1 MKEDDSGPV
10 LRPKKL
16 ELKMTR
22 AGADTSGEP
31 LVSVIMC
38 VYNAGNYLRPSLES
52 ILGQTYRHLDIVI
65 VDDGST
71 DGCIDSIK
79 DLLADDRIRLFRQN
93 NSGKSVAL
101 NRALDE
107 VRGEYYA
114 IQDAD
119 DVSFP
124 TRIAKQVDAFLKDP
138 QLAAVFC
145 GNELILRGRS
155 VAPLFAAKEK
165 DECERAVAEFCMP
178 AHDPTG
184 MFRMSVV
191 GRLRYDPSLQ
201 VAETFDYILRVGER
215 HPMIVLGETLYAYRI
230 LENSLTRRDP
240 GWREQIVI
248 RALKKACERRGL
260 QYESTFPDHPLTRRR
275 SANSVRDNNIAAYF
289 IRSVLDQRR
298 ANRRLAALATGWD
311 CVRLHPLDPHY
322 YKAMIYALVSPRLL
336 TGGRAAYQKVQV
348 N

>member
-1 MKEDDSGPV
+1 MIR
-10 LRPKKL
+10 LR
-16 ELKMTR
+16 
-22 AGADTSGEP
+22 ADTSGAP
-31 LVSVIMC
+31 LVSVIIC
-38 VYNAGNYLRPSLES
+38 VYNAGTYLRSSLES
-52 ILGQTYRHLDIVI
+52 ILGQTYRNLDILI

-71 DGCIDSIK
+71 DGCLDPVK
-79 DLLADDRIRLFRQN
+79 DLLGDDRIRLFRQN
-93 NSGKSVAL
+93 NSGKAVAL
-101 NRALDE
+101 NRAIDQ

-124 TRIAKQVDAFLKDP
+124 TRIAKQVDAFLSDP

-145 GNELILRGRS
+145 GNELILGGRS
-155 VAPLFAAKEK
+155 VAPLFAAKGM
-165 DECERAVAEFCMP
+165 DECKRTVADFCMP

-184 MFRMSVV
+184 MFRMSLV
-191 GRLRYDPSLQ
+191 GHLRYDASLQ
-201 VAETFDYILRVGER
+201 VAETFDYILRVGEK

-230 LENSLTRRDP
+230 LANSLTRRDP
-240 GWREQIVI
+240 SWREQIVI
-248 RALKKACERRGL
+248 RALKKACDRRGV
-260 QYESTFPDHPLTRRR
+260 QYESIFPDNPLTRRR

-298 ANRRLAALATGWD
+298 ANRRLAALATGWE

-322 YKAMIYALVSPRLL
+322 YKALIYALVSPRLL
-336 TGGRAAYQKVQV
+336 AGGRAVSQTVQV